1 MDRFVTK
8 ASASSSSAARPAFEI
23 PTQHNQTSAVRPVV
37 FLSSNLFWSSQ
48 QSESGIEL
56 LREGVLDAIEYGAE
70 VICVAG
76 LGWSNIATLREQH
89 QMESLDNEVRDFLK
103 TELLPHVRKRWKET
117 VAQPDCQMLFNATCA
132 TFYLRSFA
140 DEVDY
145 RTIDP
150 GVGRPALGVIF
161 HRQGSKLCVFTACWN
176 RTPRRSKMRML
187 QEYVKCAQERCSA
200 EQPHF
205 LIGGSF
211 DLGKALMDRFLCDL
225 AVPVDIL
232 INDALG
238 TDYMSA
244 RDFALVGG
252 GLQCSSGGR
261 PCTDELIDVRV
272 LIQDPAEPS
281 HAHAP
286 EPAPKK
292 VRLQENHSDP
302 LQVHGPEP
310 PPKTFHAHSE
320 GGKNPQNNSAAQPL
334 KLKPRTPLYD
344 QFIANLDAEG
354 EANLLDELAETFM
367 FGDVAHINVHG
378 DRVDRRMPLAMKAED
393 LLEVTEAQRH
403 RHYERL
409 RARRDPRT
417 MLYNLESFWFS
428 NDDMKEIF
436 NEWKKDYKSWLH
448 AASISQYESLL
459 RTYPQGAHKL
469 LHSRYHTYLFQLFGS
484 KVLTHKFIE
493 LPLCSAERPA
503 AIIRELV
510 DEWWK
515 FKKTPRCNLAAN

>member
-8 ASASSSSAARPAFEI
+8 ASASSSSAARPGFEI

-48 QSESGIEL
+48 RSESGIQL

-76 LGWSNIATLREQH
+76 LGWSNIASLRSTTVGSNPKE
-89 QMESLDNEVRDFLK
+89 MENLANEVRQFLK
-103 TELLPHVRKRWKET
+103 RELLPHVRERWKET
-117 VAQPDCQMLFNATCA
+117 VEQSDCRMVSNATCA

-140 DEVDY
+140 YAVDY
-145 RTIDP
+145 HTIDP
-150 GVGRPALGVIF
+150 DVGRHSLGMIF
-161 HRQGSKLCVFTACWN
+161 HRERSKLCVFTACWN
-176 RTPRRSKMRML
+176 RTPHTSKMRML
-187 QEYVKCAQERCSA
+187 QEYVEYAQEMCSD

-211 DLGKALMDRFLCDL
+211 DLGKTLMDRFLCDL
-225 AVPVDIL
+225 VVPVDIL

-244 RDFALVGG
+244 TDFALVGG
-252 GLQCSSGGR
+252 ALQCSSGGR
-261 PCTDELIDVRV
+261 PCQNELDPTVDVRI
-272 LIQDPAEPS
+272 LIEDPAEP
-281 HAHAP
+281 
-286 EPAPKK
+286 
-292 VRLQENHSDP
+292 
-302 LQVHGPEP
+302 PEP
-310 PPKTFHAHSE
+310 PPKKTRLKE
-320 GGKNPQNNSAAQPL
+320 RGKNPHNNSAAQPL

-344 QFIANLDAEG
+344 KFIANLDGEG
-354 EANLLDELAETFM
+354 EANLLNELAETFM

-378 DRVDRRMPLAMKAED
+378 DRVDRRVPLAVKAED

-417 MLYNLESFWFS
+417 MLYNLESFWFN

-448 AASISQYESLL
+448 TASISQYESLL

-510 DEWWK
+510 AEWSK
-515 FKKTPRCNLAAN
+515 FKNTPRYNLAAN